1 MSPRPV
7 PTLVMVYDT
16 LYLQVNGGSGCVV
29 SDDDDDDDD
38 ADGGGLVVALSP
50 SCSPSPPPG
59 DDSPTST
66 LSVAAVQ
73 QVLWSAR
80 SSLHD
85 AAAAAA
91 ASVGWDERLEPL
103 RPTLTANVG
112 ADYRTPSDS
121 HAATVDLVLAVL
133 HSRLDQL
140 ARSSSQLP

>member
-1 MSPRPV
+1 M

-29 SDDDDDDDD
+29 SDDDDDDD

-91 ASVGWDERLEPL
+91 AASVGWDERLEPL

-112 ADYRTPSDS
+112 ADYRTPSAS